1 VTEQTSSP
9 RGAVATDRTG
19 EGIEDMAEQDT
30 RTQRY
35 PDTPSPED
43 SRSAEDEQSGEE
55 FAADDEDS
63 AQFDEAEEPA
73 GTDGRP
79 ARRRLGRRR
88 LGKKRRPAAARKN
101 GGVGPSGLNKIKA
114 RVPEGPRERPT
125 VIVDNL
131 HITYKVFATGRAA
144 TGRNAERGGMLSRTP
159 SIRRAREVHAVRGI
173 SFTAFEGDAI
183 GIVGTNGSGKS
194 TLLQAIA
201 GLVPPR
207 RGAIYSEANPTL
219 LGVGAALMN
228 ELSGER
234 NVILGGLALGMSL
247 EEVRDKYDSIVEF
260 SGLDPEFLDLPM
272 RTYSQGMAAR
282 LRFAIAASVS
292 HQVLMIDE
300 ALSVGDRQFQQR
312 SEERIRGLRE
322 TAGTVFLVSHSLPA
336 ITKTC
341 NRVLW
346 IDKGKLIMDGGVD
359 EVIQAYT
366 ASEAGDD
373 DA

>member
-1 VTEQTSSP
+1 MTEQTSSP
-9 RGAVATDRTG
+9 RGAVATDG
-19 EGIEDMAEQDT
+19 EELENAAGQDALEPTASAEQ
-30 RTQRY
+30 
-35 PDTPSPED
+35 
-43 SRSAEDEQSGEE
+43 EQPVAKPPAKK
-55 FAADDEDS
+55 AA
-63 AQFDEAEEPA
+63 
-73 GTDGRP
+73 
-79 ARRRLGRRR
+79 
-88 LGKKRRPAAARKN
+88 KK
-101 GGVGPSGLNKIKA
+101 GIGPSGLKKIKT
-114 RVPEGPRERPT
+114 RVPAGPGEQPT

-131 HITYKVFATGRAA
+131 HVTYKVYATGKAA
-144 TGRNAERGGMLSRTP
+144 SGRNGEKKGLLSRTP

-173 SFTAFEGDAI
+173 SFTAYKGDAI
-183 GIVGTNGSGKS
+183 GVVGTNGSGKS
-194 TLLQAIA
+194 TMLQAVA

-207 RGAIYSEANPTL
+207 RGAIFSQGNPTL

-234 NVILGGLALGMSL
+234 NVILGGLALGMTAD
-247 EEVRDKYDSIVEF
+247 EVRAKYDSIVEF

-282 LRFAIAASVS
+282 LRFSIAASVS

-312 SEERIRGLRE
+312 SEARIRELRE
-322 TAGTVFLVSHSLPA
+322 SAGTVFLVSHALPA

-359 EVIQAYT
+359 EVIGAYT
-366 ASEAGDD
+366 ESENGPE
-373 DA
+373 

>member
-1 VTEQTSSP
+1 
-9 RGAVATDRTG
+9 
-19 EGIEDMAEQDT
+19 MAEQDA
-30 RTQRY
+30 RANRFPSA
-35 PDTPSPED
+35 PDLPD
-43 SRSAEDEQSGEE
+43 GGQEQEYDEE
-55 FAADDEDS
+55 FADGLEEFADEDDS
-63 AQFDEAEEPA
+63 DQANEPD

-79 ARRRLGRRR
+79 KRRGKGRR
-88 LGKKRRPAAARKN
+88 LGKKRKPAARKN
-101 GGVGPSGLNKIKA
+101 GGLGPTGLNIIKD

-144 TGRNAERGGMLSRTP
+144 TGRNAERGGKLSDLFSRAP
-159 SIRRAREVHAVRGI
+159 SMRRAREVHAVRGV
-173 SFTAFEGDAI
+173 SFTAYEGDAI

-207 RGAIYSEANPTL
+207 RGAIYSESNPTL

-247 EEVRDKYDSIVEF
+247 EEVRSKYDSIVEF
-260 SGLDPEFLDLPM
+260 SGLEPEFLDLPM

-366 ASEAGDD
+366 ASEAGGGS
-373 DA
+373 